1 MPTRS
6 ILERV
11 TAGDILVMDG
21 GTGSEL
27 QKRGVDVMRGTTVE
41 GRRMGPEKYKWTT
54 GHGVWSATATLEAP
68 DVVRQIHED
77 YLRAGADII
86 ISNNFYTCPAM
97 LQMIGEED
105 RWEEYTRRA
114 AELALQARDSVNP
127 EAYVAGGFAPPYSGD
142 LKREFGGMARVLAE
156 CGVDFLLPEY
166 MGGSTV
172 CESPIADCVTA
183 VEVCAATGLPV
194 FLGVCCV
201 TDKGTM
207 YHGESFRELAEAL
220 AGCDLAGILLMCSYP
235 DEISVCLPELR
246 KVFSGPIG
254 AYGHIGY
261 NENEEFGSS
270 PDEPYF
276 SIDIGEYTPERYAE
290 FASDWKKVGAQI
302 IGGCCATTPEH
313 IAALPAAVGR

>member
-1 MPTRS
+1 MPSRS

-21 GTGSEL
+21 GTGTEL

-172 CESPIADCVTA
+172 CESPIADCARGLRPGRHPPDVQLPRGDLGMPA
-183 VEVCAATGLPV
+183 GAAQGV
-194 FLGVCCV
+194 FR
-201 TDKGTM
+201 TDRSLRP
-207 YHGESFRELAEAL
+207 YWLRRE
-220 AGCDLAGILLMCSYP
+220 
-235 DEISVCLPELR
+235 
-246 KVFSGPIG
+246 
-254 AYGHIGY
+254 
-261 NENEEFGSS
+261 
-270 PDEPYF
+270 
-276 SIDIGEYTPERYAE
+276 
-290 FASDWKKVGAQI
+290 
-302 IGGCCATTPEH
+302 
-313 IAALPAAVGR
+313 

>member
-1 MPTRS
+1 MPSRS
-6 ILERV
+6 IVERLA
-11 TAGDILVMDG
+11 AGDILVMDG

-27 QKRGVDVMRGTTVE
+27 QKRGVDVYKGATVE
-41 GRRMGPEKYKWTT
+41 RSPMAPGEYGTTT
-54 GHGVWSATATLEAP
+54 GHGVWSATANFEAP

-86 ISNNFYTCPAM
+86 ISNSFYTCPEM
-97 LQMIGEED
+97 LKMIGEED

-127 EAYVAGGFAPPYSGD
+127 EAYVAGGFAPPYGGD
-142 LKREFGGMARVLAE
+142 LKREFEGMARVLAE
-156 CGVDFLLPEY
+156 CGVDCLLPEY
-166 MGGSTV
+166 VGGSTV
-172 CESPIADCVTA
+172 CESPISDCVTA
-183 VEVCAATGLPV
+183 VEACAATGLPV
-194 FLGVCCV
+194 FLGLCCV

-220 AGCDLAGILLMCSYP
+220 AGSDLAGILLMCSYP
-235 DEISVCLPELR
+235 DEISVCLPEVR

-261 NENEEFGSS
+261 DENEEFGSS

-276 SIDIGEYTPERYAE
+276 SIDIGEYTPKRYAE
-290 FASDWKKVGAQI
+290 FASDWKKMGAQI